1 MMTNPFRPYG
11 AKLRRLTG
19 RAQPDFHAGAVESWE
34 EAPGSV
40 HRFYPSLALPGQVER
55 IRASVFADMPATI
68 EALTRDG
75 DAAEAPTMGW
85 RFRDVDLVD
94 GVLYHRGAEFH
105 LRPRR
110 RKLGLAF
117 RPKHAMRGAIYE
129 TWATN
134 RWFGSWLM
142 DALVASQLAAATG
155 MAATTAP
162 APRPGSHTARYEELV
177 GVQPARITGD
187 VHFDEM
193 VLFDDLG
200 NNLTK
205 GVRQRALRDR
215 LLAGRALQPAPG
227 VFLLRGTGGDLRL
240 LQNEVELAE
249 RLARERGYLVID
261 PLKASADELIAACGA
276 ARAIVGVEGSHLA
289 HGILVA
295 PPGAAIVPIQPPERV
310 AATLKQ
316 LSDRLNQR
324 FGLLVAEGSDSQF
337 TLEWRDLAATL
348 DLFD

>member
-1 MMTNPFRPYG
+1 MINPFRPYR
-11 AKLRRLTG
+11 ARLRRLVG
-19 RAQPDFHAGAVESWE
+19 RSMPDFHAGAVERWE

-40 HRFYPSLALPGQVER
+40 LRFHPSLALPGQVER
-55 IRASVFADMPATI
+55 IKASVFASLPATI

-75 DAAEAPTMGW
+75 EAAEAPTMAW

-94 GVLYHRGAEFH
+94 GVLYHGAAELHLNRRKRKFGLA
-105 LRPRR
+105 LRPRQ
-110 RKLGLAF
+110 AI
-117 RPKHAMRGAIYE
+117 RGALYE

-142 DALVASQLAAATG
+142 DALVASQLAQTTG
-155 MAATTAP
+155 MAMTTAP
-162 APRPGSHTARYEELV
+162 APRPGSHAARYEELA
-177 GVQPARITGD
+177 GVHPGRIAGD

-200 NNLTK
+200 NNLSK
-205 GVRQRALRDR
+205 GLRQRALRLQ
-215 LLAGRALQPAPG
+215 LLAGRDPAPVPG

-240 LQNEVELAE
+240 LQNETELAE
-249 RLARERGYLVID
+249 RLAAERGFLVMD
-261 PLKASADELIAACGA
+261 PLKATADELIEACGA

-289 HGILVA
+289 HGIMVA

-316 LSDRLNQR
+316 LADRLEQR
-324 FGLLVAEGSDSQF
+324 FALLVAEGGDSLF
-337 TLEWRDLAATL
+337 TLDWRDLAATL